1 MLQYYRDLYLDPEIK
16 HPEVIKWRLQHNA
29 GSLSLYV
36 ITLCDTDP
44 VSGETCFDGQLQFFH
59 SAFLQQPYVKKH
71 CPMIIG
77 LARGREGAMELVCRI
92 VQECLDAQQNAD
104 LVSFL
109 ARRDAC
115 IEAGIKADIGTGMEA
130 KTGADVET
138 GTEAGMEADIETG
151 MEAPGRAYRGDAVKG
166 AAEGVKGDL

>member
-1 MLQYYRDLYLDPEIK
+1 MLQFYRDLYLDSEIK

-44 VSGETCFDGQLQFFH
+44 VSGEAPYDGQLQFFH
-59 SAFLQQPYVKKH
+59 SAFLQQPYVKEH

-77 LARGREGAMELVCRI
+77 LARGRENAMELVRRI
-92 VQECLDAQQNAD
+92 VQECLDTQSDVD

-109 ARRDAC
+109 ARRDSR
-115 IEAGIKADIGTGMEA
+115 
-130 KTGADVET
+130 
-138 GTEAGMEADIETG
+138 IETPG
-151 MEAPGRAYRGDAVKG
+151 ETPVGDFLSAGANRSKTNLMPEDLTVDQTDVNAP
-166 AAEGVKGDL
+166 EWEKGDT